1 MAAPA
6 TATARARLTTVFQV
20 SGCACAALI
29 AAAFAATGAGVP
41 APTGPSPG
49 CCESLLAATPYFI
62 LDSRTSAPAA
72 FCPAGSGRCTRDGR
86 QVAPTLT
93 DSGPQGPPAPL
104 LNNAMVRSS
113 HRPRVPW
120 SSAWD

>member
-6 TATARARLTTVFQV
+6 TATTKARLTRVFQV

-29 AAAFAATGAGVP
+29 SAAFAATGAGVP

-49 CCESLLAATPYFI
+49 CCEFLLAATPYLI
-62 LDSRTSAPAA
+62 LDSRTSICAA

-93 DSGPQGPPAPL
+93 DSGPRAGRPR
-104 LNNAMVRSS
+104 RSLTLTVPRAEQS
-113 HRPRVPW
+113 GYRPRVP
-120 SSAWD
+120 